1 MKEAANESRH
11 CLRKEESHGTMYTLF
26 RRIISG
32 LKLFRKVIDIDYD
45 YATLGRCC
53 FRVIKLFEGLPKFL
67 RG

>member
-53 FRVIKLFEGLPKFL
+53 FL
-67 RG
+67 

>member
-32 LKLFRKVIDIDYD
+32 LKLFRKVIVIDIDYD

-53 FRVIKLFEGLPKFL
+53 FL
-67 RG
+67 